1 MIIMATLLEL
11 LEGKAGSISDLS
23 QVDDTS
29 KHRLLHVGVF
39 EGCPIKLKCLM
50 PFGGPCMVE
59 CQGQLVGIRRCDA
72 KKIKVDYEA

>member
-1 MIIMATLLEL
+1 MATLLEL

-23 QVDDTS
+23 QVDETL

-59 CQGQLVGIRRCDA
+59 CQGQLIGIRRGDA
-72 KKIKVDYEA
+72 KKIKVECES

>member
-1 MIIMATLLEL
+1 MIMTLLEL
-11 LEGKAGSISDLS
+11 LEGKAGSIVDLS
-23 QVDDTS
+23 HVDETL

-59 CQGQLVGIRRCDA
+59 CQGQLLGIRRCDA
-72 KKIKVDYEA
+72 EKIKVDCRS